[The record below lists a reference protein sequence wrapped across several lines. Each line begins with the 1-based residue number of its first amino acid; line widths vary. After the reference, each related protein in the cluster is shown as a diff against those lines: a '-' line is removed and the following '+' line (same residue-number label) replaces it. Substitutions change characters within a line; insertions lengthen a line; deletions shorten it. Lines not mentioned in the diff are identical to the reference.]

1 MSIYRGAGGTG
12 DGTSAATINI
22 VTEQTLLAIAA
33 ASEAE
38 ASAESSAL
46 SAAAAEASE
55 ESSALSAAA
64 AEASAQSITGL
75 VGGEGIDINEQII
88 SIDSTVVTL
97 DKEQILENKH
107 IDAGN
112 F

>member
-1 MSIYRGAGGTG
+1 MSIYRGTGGTG
-12 DGTSAATINI
+12 DGTNAATISI

-33 ASEAE
+33 ASEAA
-38 ASAESSAL
+38 ASAESSAS
-46 SAAAAEASE
+46 SAAAAEA
-55 ESSALSAAA
+55 A
-64 AEASAQSITGL
+64 AQSINTL
-75 VGGEGIDINEQII
+75 TDGEGIDIIGNVI

-97 DKEQILENKH
+97 EKEQTLENKH

>member
-46 SAAAAEASE
+46 SAAAAEAS
-55 ESSALSAAA
+55 
-64 AEASAQSITGL
+64 AQSITGL

-97 DKEQILENKH
+97 NKEQILENKH

>member
-46 SAAAAEASE
+46 SAAAAEAS
-55 ESSALSAAA
+55 
-64 AEASAQSITGL
+64 AQSITGL
-75 VGGEGIDINEQII
+75 VGGEGINVDEQTI
-88 SIDSTVVTL
+88 SIDATVVTL
-97 DKEQILENKH
+97 DKQQTLENKH

>member
-12 DGTSAATINI
+12 DGTNAATITI

-38 ASAESSAL
+38 ASA
-46 SAAAAEASE
+46 